1 MNTTTPKFSVKV
13 RIKIPAATAHSI
25 RAAQVNGAY
34 INRGKRNSIFVV
46 TNIIILTT
54 PHAEVEKEAFCHA
67 DKLSLPEFTS
77 VVYHLRSNFSQ
88 FYIHKASKICDKL
101 SSDNHNKSPTF
112 FV

>member
-1 MNTTTPKFSVKV
+1 MITTSPNFSVKV

-67 DKLSLPEFTS
+67 DKLSLPEFIS

-88 FYIHKASKICDKL
+88 FHIYKASKKYVTNKEATIIRIC
-101 SSDNHNKSPTF
+101 
-112 FV
+112 

>member
-1 MNTTTPKFSVKV
+1 MITTTPNFSVKV

-67 DKLSLPEFTS
+67 DKLTLFLNSLPWCIISDQIFRNFIFTK
-77 VVYHLRSNFSQ
+77 RR
-88 FYIHKASKICDKL
+88 KICDKL
-101 SSDNHNKSPTF
+101 
-112 FV
+112 